1 MKVCFET
8 FGCRLSRSEALE
20 QEAQFLARGWSLTDS
35 HQDADLIVI
44 RGCSVTARAQHD
56 CEKLISHIKEK
67 YPNKRIVVTGCL
79 KEKRNEH
86 WLRDIALKGARRTN
100 LEGDGNMQASVP
112 MRTARAYL
120 KVQDGCS
127 CACSFCIVPQFR
139 GKSVSVDF
147 AAVLE
152 KARSFIAAGYHEIVL
167 TGCNLSMYRSD
178 GKNLADLVK
187 ALSELDA
194 NCRIRLGSVEPSQVA
209 LEIIDLMC
217 EKPNICRYLHL
228 PIQSD
233 SPAILAAMNR
243 PYPFKLVETIAKE
256 AVKKI
261 PLISIGCDLMT
272 GFPGEG
278 ELEFLTTNSLFK
290 RFAISRA
297 HIFPYSE
304 RPGTPAAVFANS
316 VPREIRHER
325 ARTLAQVASTERSHY
340 AKKFLNRVVEVIIE
354 DEKNLAGWT
363 SEYLWCQARSKI
375 SANLGL
381 KRKSL
386 VRMKVVEVNEHI
398 LLGSPL
404 DGWRND

>member
-35 HQDADLIVI
+35 HQDADLIII

-56 CEKLISHIKEK
+56 CEKLIFHIKEK

-86 WLRDIALKGARRTN
+86 WLRDIALKGAKRTH
-100 LEGDGNMQASVP
+100 LEGGGNMGASVP

-178 GKNLADLVK
+178 GKNLAD
-187 ALSELDA
+187 
-194 NCRIRLGSVEPSQVA
+194 
-209 LEIIDLMC
+209 
-217 EKPNICRYLHL
+217 
-228 PIQSD
+228 
-233 SPAILAAMNR
+233 
-243 PYPFKLVETIAKE
+243 
-256 AVKKI
+256 
-261 PLISIGCDLMT
+261 
-272 GFPGEG
+272 
-278 ELEFLTTNSLFK
+278 
-290 RFAISRA
+290 
-297 HIFPYSE
+297 
-304 RPGTPAAVFANS
+304 
-316 VPREIRHER
+316 
-325 ARTLAQVASTERSHY
+325 
-340 AKKFLNRVVEVIIE
+340 
-354 DEKNLAGWT
+354 
-363 SEYLWCQARSKI
+363 
-375 SANLGL
+375 
-381 KRKSL
+381 
-386 VRMKVVEVNEHI
+386 
-398 LLGSPL
+398 
-404 DGWRND
+404 